1 MFRTLTQVS
10 ALALMATDAAT
21 ASGKATESKADAKAK
36 TVADDMPSR
45 RVFASVES
53 ALPYLG
59 KLSEELSDFG
69 SIPLAFAGGDA
80 EGNFDPAIYTPNMRV
95 MVAKLS
101 KAKEGAKAVVI
112 APVPTL
118 ESLLATDA
126 GKAWAINI
134 LDKEFNHVAVRALRE
149 AEDIS
154 TVVDQM
160 PTTLEAYIS
169 SAREGGAGIME
180 SFNELYKALN
190 ATLAAKVPV
199 WAKARFTKQELKKSF
214 ESKGYADEYYPSVEN
229 RGEGKDSL
237 FVTALQ
243 LAVKTATSKGLDP
256 TIFQRWLETRNGKTL
271 AAVADEDDFDV
282 DSLTESMLAE
292 EAKEDEKTEA

>member
-1 MFRTLTQVS
+1 M
-10 ALALMATDAAT
+10 TDTTKEA
-21 ASGKATESKADAKAK
+21 KATESKEAKAK
-36 TVADDMPSR
+36 TVADDMASR
-45 RVFASVES
+45 RVFANVDS
-53 ALPYLG
+53 ALPYLT

-69 SIPLAFAGGDA
+69 DIPVAFAGGDSD
-80 EGNFDPAIYTPNMRV
+80 GNFDPAIYTDSMRV

-101 KAKEGAKAVVI
+101 KSKEGVKAIVI

-199 WAKARFTKQELKKSF
+199 WAKARFNKQELKKSF

-243 LAVKTATSKGLDP
+243 LAIKTATSKGLDP
-256 TIFQRWLETRNGKTL
+256 TIFQGWLETRNGKTL
-271 AAVADEDDFDV
+271 AAAEAEDDFDV

-292 EAKEDEKTEA
+292 EAKED